1 MIFRAILWQRYSDNG
16 ISIFDRG
23 DAVTIWNGRDYQT
36 RQSRGA
42 AGAWGQREQEEKQE
56 EENKRG
62 IRAPLC
68 NRDQYDQG
76 FQFSS
81 CTFAFPA
88 VLFCSLIL
96 EASQVLTG

>member
-1 MIFRAILWQRYSDNG
+1 MLLLSGMGETTKHVKA
-16 ISIFDRG
+16 
-23 DAVTIWNGRDYQT
+23 
-36 RQSRGA
+36 RGA
-42 AGAWGQREQEEKQE
+42 AGVWGQREQEEKQE

-81 CTFAFPA
+81 CTFA
-88 VLFCSLIL
+88 CSLIL